1 MSSQQASILPATSY
15 SGLYDYFRSVF
26 RDDLP
31 LLKIVFIGVSAWLLL
46 AFISTYFIPDT
57 AGSSAQNSTQY
68 LDYVIRNG
76 QFYLA
81 FVLAIIPIK
90 LLKISKQTPK
100 GQSAL
105 PVFRDKYQSWYA
117 GPKKEI
123 FGIPAFFIMAMAVFA
138 IYLFAYSTIKTRI
151 PEIIPYKWDDLF
163 MNMDRV
169 IFMGKDPWQYFAFL
183 YEYPNI
189 IRAMDFIYDF
199 WAVLLVSTWFFA
211 LRFGGQDKARRYQ
224 FVIAL
229 LLTWF
234 IGGNILAIFLSSGGP
249 VYYEALTGLPSTYSD
264 QMVIL
269 STINA
274 QTPLRAFEYQQLLW
288 NIYESP
294 SVGLGGISAMPSMH
308 CASSFLLFLMFG
320 RTVLTRLILG
330 AFFMLILISSF
341 VLAWH
346 YAVDGL
352 FVLPVTYGC
361 WKLAGWM
368 VRKFG

>member
-1 MSSQQASILPATSY
+1 MSSQQAGTLRATPY
-15 SGLYDYFRSVF
+15 SRLNNYFWSVF
-26 RDDLP
+26 DEDWP
-31 LLKIVFIGVSAWLLL
+31 LLKIVFFGVFTWLAL
-46 AFISTYFIPDT
+46 AFISAYFIPDT
-57 AGSSAQNSTQY
+57 TGSSAQNSAQY
-68 LDYVIRNG
+68 LDYVVRNG

-81 FVLAIIPIK
+81 FVAAIVPVK
-90 LLKISKQTPK
+90 LLKVSKQTPK
-100 GQSAL
+100 GQSSL
-105 PVFRDKYQSWYA
+105 PVFQEKFKSWQA
-117 GPKKEI
+117 GSKKEI
-123 FGIPAFFIMAMAVFA
+123 FGFPVFFILAMVMFS

-151 PEIIPYKWDDLF
+151 PEIIPYRWDDAFLK
-163 MNMDRV
+163 MDRV

-183 YEYPNI
+183 YEYPTI
-189 IRAMDFIYDF
+189 IRMMDFIYDF

-211 LRFGGQDKARRYQ
+211 LRFGGRDKAKRFQ

-234 IGGNILAIFLSSGGP
+234 VGGNVLAIFLSSGGP
-249 VYYEALTGLPSTYSD
+249 VYYGALTGLPSTYSE
-264 QMVIL
+264 QMAIL

-288 NIYESP
+288 DIYESP

-320 RTVLTRLILG
+320 RTVLTRLIFG
-330 AFFMLILISSF
+330 AFFVLIFVSSF

-352 FVLPVTYGC
+352 FVLPITYAC
-361 WKLAGWM
+361 WGLSGWT
-368 VRKFG
+368 VRKFA